1 MPARPAG
8 SEAGSEVAPGV
19 AWPASERRRDLSGWF
34 YVGPSLLINCL
45 FLLFP
50 VFATLWMSLTSW
62 NGLESPQWV
71 GAANFLELFASQP
84 FWGAA
89 VNNAKW
95 TVIFLTVPIALALLV
110 AAALL
115 RVRRLGFLQTLFL
128 VPYILPTVVQARVWQ
143 GMILNPETGLFGWL
157 GKHGINIP
165 DPLISTTF
173 SLYGI
178 AIVNLWAWWGFL
190 TVIFFAA
197 FRQIDRSL
205 LEAAQV
211 EGAGFWQQLIHIQ
224 IPLIKPTVLFML
236 IMTFVWSFLIFD
248 YVYVL
253 TDGGPAGSSEVLS
266 TLAFRYGFER
276 FEFGKAAAISACAGL
291 LGMLAISFYLWLQ
304 KKGFER

>member
-8 SEAGSEVAPGV
+8 SESRSGLAQGL

-34 YVGPSLLINCL
+34 YVAPSLLINCL

-71 GAANFLELFASQP
+71 GAANFLEIFASQP

-89 VNNAKW
+89 VNNTKW

-157 GKHGINIP
+157 GKHGITIP

-211 EGAGFWQQLIHIQ
+211 EGADFWQQLIHIQ
-224 IPLIKPTVLFML
+224 IPLIL

>member
-110 AAALL
+110 AAASPTA
-115 RVRRLGFLQTLFL
+115 RLS
-128 VPYILPTVVQARVWQ
+128 
-143 GMILNPETGLFGWL
+143 
-157 GKHGINIP
+157 P
-165 DPLISTTF
+165 DPF
-173 SLYGI
+173 SCALHI
-178 AIVNLWAWWGFL
+178 ADRRPGPCLAGNDLKPRNRPVRLA
-190 TVIFFAA
+190 
-197 FRQIDRSL
+197 RQTWDQYPRS
-205 LEAAQV
+205 
-211 EGAGFWQQLIHIQ
+211 
-224 IPLIKPTVLFML
+224 
-236 IMTFVWSFLIFD
+236 SD
-248 YVYVL
+248 
-253 TDGGPAGSSEVLS
+253 
-266 TLAFRYGFER
+266 
-276 FEFGKAAAISACAGL
+276 
-291 LGMLAISFYLWLQ
+291 
-304 KKGFER
+304 

>member
-8 SEAGSEVAPGV
+8 SEARSELAQGV

-34 YVGPSLLINCL
+34 YVAPSLLINCL

-62 NGLESPQWV
+62 NGLESPRWV
-71 GAANFLELFASQP
+71 GAANFLELFDSQP

-211 EGAGFWQQLIHIQ
+211 EGADFWQQLIHIQ

-236 IMTFVWSFLIFD
+236 IMTFVWSFLVFD